1 MLAFL
6 EAKERPLVSE
16 MLFLKGKPKGCISS
30 NKSYPAVLCLVDKD
44 DEKTMGLKPVSVT
57 PLDLLPSVLA
67 NGGEEVRTAVNSYEY
82 DLRVSRS
89 SAVLSSI
96 AAKKIKETKGSFVI
110 YWLKM
115 FLGFSRL
122 EMVLVRGYLGRLVG
136 LGFKPNGFRPKIDS
150 KKPIIHLKPVYKSL
164 GQGFKLFFS
173 GLLFSPKTLGM
184 DLQFW

>member
-1 MLAFL
+1 
-6 EAKERPLVSE
+6 
-16 MLFLKGKPKGCISS
+16 
-30 NKSYPAVLCLVDKD
+30 
-44 DEKTMGLKPVSVT
+44 
-57 PLDLLPSVLA
+57 
-67 NGGEEVRTAVNSYEY
+67 
-82 DLRVSRS
+82 
-89 SAVLSSI
+89 
-96 AAKKIKETKGSFVI
+96 
-110 YWLKM
+110 M